1 MATKTRLV
9 AKQERFSPKNGDE
22 NRARRQKQAFLN
34 QKWRRKQGSSLKA
47 SVSHSKMVTKT
58 RLVAKNKRFSLKNG
72 DENKSRGQKQ
82 AFFNQKW
89 RRKRGSSPKTSVS
102 HSKMVTKTRLVAK
115 NKRFSLKN
123 GDENKSRG
131 QKQAFFNQKWRRK
144 RGSSPKTS
152 VSQLKVATKTRLIAK
167 NKRFS
172 LKNGD
177 ENRSRRQNGHIS
189 PKNGDENWARR
200 QKEAFLNQKWRRER
214 VSSPK

>member
-1 MATKTRLV
+1 
-9 AKQERFSPKNGDE
+9 
-22 NRARRQKQAFLN
+22 
-34 QKWRRKQGSSLKA
+34 
-47 SVSHSKMVTKT
+47 MVTRT
-58 RLVAKNKRFSLKNG
+58 DLVAKNKRFSLKNG

-89 RRKRGSSPKTSVS
+89 RRKRGSSSKKSVS
-102 HSKMVTKTRLVAK
+102 HSKMVTRTDLVAK

-144 RGSSPKTS
+144 RVSSPKTS

-177 ENRSRRQNGHIS
+177 ENKSRGQKQAFFNQKWRRKRVSS
-189 PKNGDENWARR
+189 PKTSVSQLKVATKTRLIAKNKRFSLKNGDENKSRR
-200 QKEAFLNQKWRRER
+200 QKQAFLTQKW
-214 VSSPK
+214 